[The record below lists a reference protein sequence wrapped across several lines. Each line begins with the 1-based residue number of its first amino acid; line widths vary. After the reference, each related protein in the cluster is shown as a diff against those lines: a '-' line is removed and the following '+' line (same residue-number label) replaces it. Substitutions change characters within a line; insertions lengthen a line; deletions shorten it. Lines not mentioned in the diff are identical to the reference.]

1 MRARPLEVITADGE
15 RLDADLLVPDR
26 VRGTAV
32 VCHPHPRY
40 GGDRTNPVVTALC
53 DAFVGAGLAT
63 VRFDFRGTGRS
74 TGAHG
79 GGVAEHADVLAALDA
94 ALDATRE
101 ARLAA
106 RPEDPDTGGPD
117 APGPVIVAGY
127 SFGSAVALS
136 LVDPRITGWVAVAL
150 PLALTDA
157 VPARALADGRPVL
170 LVSPEH
176 DQFSPA
182 SAVTA
187 AAADWPAASVVA
199 VPMADHFLAGGLRTV
214 AQAAADFAAQ
224 AGG

>member
-1 MRARPLEVITADGE
+1 MRARPLEVTTADGE

-53 DAFVGAGLAT
+53 DAFVDVGLVT

-79 GGVAEHADVLAALDA
+79 GGVAEHADILAALDA
-94 ALDATRE
+94 ALDATLD
-101 ARLAA
+101 AKLDAS
-106 RPEDPDTGGPD
+106 GG
-117 APGPVIVAGY
+117 AGMAGPVIVAGY

-136 LVDPRITGWVAVAL
+136 VVDPRITGWIAVAL
-150 PLALTDA
+150 PLALTDS

-187 AAADWPAASVVA
+187 AAVDWPGASVVS
-199 VPMADHFLAGGLRTV
+199 VPMTDHFLGGGLRAV
-214 AQAAADFAAQ
+214 AQAAGAFAVQ